1 MINISTV
8 VASMQKELG
17 SFVSTEAHP
26 DMYRYI
32 NSAINYIYNRRDWW
46 WNKKIYAFNY
56 LSASQEQVLPFYPQK
71 VFVVKK
77 DWEIW
82 QIANN
87 EEWFT
92 IDDHSKMIWIFSNK
106 VISESTGVYS
116 MLYAST
122 APTVSASDI
131 DVDIPD
137 NFIDVLQMVAIHFAY
152 KDIKDYQ
159 TASAIIWQANAIL
172 DSATERMV
180 NIHPRNTVRLWSNYS
195 F

>member
-8 VASMQKELG
+8 VTAMQKELG

-32 NSAINYIYNRRDWW
+32 NSAINYIYNRRDWG
-46 WNKKIYAFNY
+46 WNKQVYSFNY
-56 LSASQEQVLPFYPQK
+56 LSPLQEQTLPFYPQK
-71 VFVVKK
+71 VFSVKK
-77 DWEIW
+77 DWELV

-92 IDDHSKMIWIFSNK
+92 IDDHSNMIWLFSNK
-106 VISESTGVYS
+106 VISESTWVYS
-116 MLYAST
+116 MLYAKT
-122 APTVSASDI
+122 APIIVSTDTTI
-131 DVDIPD
+131 DIPD

-152 KDIKDYQ
+152 KDIKDYE
-159 TASAIIWQANAIL
+159 TAWALIWQANAIL
-172 DSATERMV
+172 DSVTERTV
-180 NIHPRNTVRLWSNYS
+180 NIHPRNTVRLWSNYT